1 MPKEGNR
8 LKRQSA
14 EDYVVDLIKEQLE
27 DSRMRLNKQKLFS
40 GGYQSA
46 AETLRNNV
54 GINSIQEIIDN
65 VESKAE
71 Q

>member
-1 MPKEGNR
+1 
-8 LKRQSA
+8 
-14 EDYVVDLIKEQLE
+14 
-27 DSRMRLNKQKLFS
+27 MRVNKQKLFS

-46 AETLRNNV
+46 AETLRANIS
-54 GINSIQEIIDN
+54 INSIQEIIDN